1 LAEYRDLY
9 HGIRQVGGDVAA
21 VAVDQPKSSAAVRE
35 ELKLPYPIL
44 CDTQRTLVKSWGVYN
59 EKEKGGIAETSVFV
73 VDHGG
78 VVRLAS
84 IDTMTSR
91 VPAAAL
97 LEFLQTGMPESKT
110 APVRKNLKLDL
121 GNLWRAVRNLIRFK
135 MRSPRT

>member
-1 LAEYRDLY
+1 MAEYRDLY
-9 HGIRQVGGDVAA
+9 DGIRQAGADVAA

-73 VDHGG
+73 IDRAG

-91 VPAAAL
+91 VPAAAVL
-97 LEFLQTGMPESKT
+97 DFLQNQMLESQS
-110 APVRKNLKLDL
+110 APARKNLQLDL
-121 GNLWRAVRNLIRFK
+121 GNLARAVRNVIRFK
-135 MRSPRT
+135 IQSPRS